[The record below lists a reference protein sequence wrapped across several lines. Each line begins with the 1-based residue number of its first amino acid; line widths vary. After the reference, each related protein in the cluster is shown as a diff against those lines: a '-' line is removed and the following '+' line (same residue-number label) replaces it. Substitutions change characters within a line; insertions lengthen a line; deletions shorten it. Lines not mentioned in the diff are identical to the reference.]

1 MYKMKIDSHQHY
13 WHYNTADYGWM
24 GEEMAAIRRDFMPA
38 DLLPELKSIGF
49 DGSIAVQ
56 ARQSAEETRW
66 LLELADAHP
75 HILGVVGWIDLCAAD
90 VRQQLSD
97 FAAHPRAVGV
107 RHVIHDEPDVDF
119 MLQPEFVRGVRQLEE
134 FQLAYDLLLF
144 PQHLPNA
151 LKLVQSCSSQ
161 QTFVLDHI
169 GKPLIKDRVLSPW
182 REDIRRLARNQN
194 VYCKLS
200 GMVTEANWQQWAPS
214 DLQPYLEVV
223 LDEFGPERIMIGSDW
238 PVCLVAGSYQ
248 KVMQVVQDFIA
259 QLSPD
264 EQSAVLG
271 GNAARA
277 YGILV

>member
-13 WHYNTADYGWM
+13 WHYNSTDYGWM
-24 GEEMAAIRRDFMPA
+24 GEEMGAIRRDFLPA
-38 DLLPELKSIGF
+38 DFLPELKSIAF

-66 LLELADAHP
+66 LLELADQYP
-75 HILGVVGWIDLCAAD
+75 HILGVVGWVDLRAED

-119 MLQPEFVRGVRQLEE
+119 MLQPAFVRGVQQLVD
-134 FQLAYDLLLF
+134 FGLAYDLLLF
-144 PQHLPNA
+144 QKHLPNA

-161 QTFVLDHI
+161 QIFVLDHI
-169 GKPLIKDRVLSPW
+169 GKPVFNGVAYLKW
-182 REDIRRLARNQN
+182 REGIRQLALNQN

-200 GMVTEANWQQWAPS
+200 GMVTEVDWQHWEAS
-214 DLQPYLEVV
+214 DFEVYLQLL
-223 LDEFGPERIMIGSDW
+223 LDKFGADRLMIGSDW
-238 PVCLVAGSYQ
+238 PVCLVAGSYS

-264 EQSAVLG
+264 EQSAILG

-277 YGILV
+277 YGIKV

>member
-24 GEEMAAIRRDFMPA
+24 GEEMAAIRRDFLPA
-38 DLLPELKSIGF
+38 DLLPELKSIAF

-66 LLELADAHP
+66 LLELADQYP
-75 HILGVVGWIDLCAAD
+75 HILGVVGWIDLRASD
-90 VRQQLSD
+90 VRSQLSD

-119 MLQPEFVRGVRQLEE
+119 MLQTEFVQGVRQLEE

-144 PQHLPNA
+144 PEHLPNA
-151 LKLVQSCSSQ
+151 LKLVQACSSQ

-169 GKPLIKDRVLSPW
+169 SKPLIKDRVLSPW
-182 REDIRRLARNQN
+182 REDIRRLAAFPN

-200 GMVTEANWQQWAPS
+200 GMVTEANWQQWTQF

-223 LDEFGPERIMIGSDW
+223 LDEFGPDRLMIGSDW

-259 QLSPD
+259 RLSPD
-264 EQSAVLG
+264 EQSAILG

-277 YGILV
+277 YRL

>member
-1 MYKMKIDSHQHY
+1 MYKLKIDSHQHY

-24 GEEMAAIRRDFMPA
+24 GEEMAAIRRDFLPA
-38 DLLPELKSIGF
+38 DLLPELKSNGF

-66 LLELADAHP
+66 LLELADQYP
-75 HILGVVGWIDLCAAD
+75 HILGVVGWIDLRAED
-90 VRQQLSD
+90 VRRRLSD
-97 FAAHPRAVGV
+97 FATHPRAVGV

-169 GKPLIKDRVLSPW
+169 CKPLIKDRTLSPW
-182 REDIRRLARNQN
+182 REDIRRLASHPN

-200 GMVTEANWQQWAPS
+200 GMVTEADWQQWAPS

-223 LDEFGPERIMIGSDW
+223 LEAFGPDRLMIGSDW

-277 YGILV
+277 YGILG

>member
-13 WHYNTADYGWM
+13 WNYNTTDYGWM
-24 GEEMAAIRRDFMPA
+24 GEEMAAIRRDFLPA
-38 DLLPELKSIGF
+38 DLLPELKSIAF

-66 LLELADAHP
+66 LLELADQYP
-75 HILGVVGWIDLCAAD
+75 HILGVVGWIDLRAED

-119 MLQPEFVRGVRQLEE
+119 MLQPAFVKGVQQLEE

-144 PQHLPNA
+144 QKHLPNA

-161 QTFVLDHI
+161 QVFVLDHI
-169 GKPLIKDRVLSPW
+169 GKPVFNGVAYLKW
-182 REDIRRLARNQN
+182 REGIRQLALNQN

-200 GMVTEANWQQWAPS
+200 GMVTEVDWQHWEAS
-214 DLQPYLEVV
+214 DFEVYLQLL
-223 LDEFGPERIMIGSDW
+223 LDKFGPDRLMIGSDW
-238 PVCLVAGSYQ
+238 PVCLVAGSYPE
-248 KVMQVVQDFIA
+248 VMQVVQDFIA

-264 EQSAVLG
+264 EQSAILG

-277 YGILV
+277 YGIKV